1 MPTITQRLDE
11 LGRSLGSFAG
21 IARAIIVLCVLAT
34 LTAVLV
40 NFLLAKKRGEVT
52 AESRSKVATA
62 SMLGFFAGYYCLIRF
77 QIGVIPLPA
86 RSVTLSLACVGL
98 ALVVVGTG
106 VNILGRCALGGNWG
120 DQIRIYRD
128 HQLVTG
134 GVYRYVRHPLY
145 ASLIWMFFGAALFFQ
160 NWLALAADLG
170 IFLPAMCYRGRQE
183 EVALRSLFPL
193 YAEYARKTGMFFPL
207 PWTPK

>member
-11 LGRSLGSFAG
+11 LGRSLGTFAG

-34 LTAVLV
+34 LAAVLV
-40 NFLLAKKRGEVT
+40 NFLLARKSGEVT
-52 AESRSKVATA
+52 AESHSVVATG

-77 QIGVIPLPA
+77 QIGVIPLP
-86 RSVTLSLACVGL
+86 VTFVALPLACVGL
-98 ALVVVGTG
+98 ALVVIGTG
-106 VNILGRCALGGNWG
+106 VNILGRFALGGNWG

-170 IFLPAMCYRGRQE
+170 IFLPAMYYRGRQE
-183 EVALRSLFPL
+183 EVALRSLFPP

-207 PWTPK
+207 PWTQK